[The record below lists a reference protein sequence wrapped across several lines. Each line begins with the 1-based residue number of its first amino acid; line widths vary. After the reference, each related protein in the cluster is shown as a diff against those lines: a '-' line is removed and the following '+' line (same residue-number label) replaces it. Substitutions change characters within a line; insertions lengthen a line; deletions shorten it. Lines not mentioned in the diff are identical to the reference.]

1 MPEKLTTTTSSTVP
15 PPPSLFGRI
24 AFGYRE
30 RVVRNL
36 VPYVF
41 LAPAVVIF
49 TTFLVVPMGMSFWYS
64 LTDWP
69 GIGPK
74 HFVGLDNYKTVFTD
88 SDTQLALKNTVIW
101 TLVLITVPTL
111 LGLGLATLLRGRER
125 WKASAQAVFYLPAV
139 LPLVGVALIW
149 QWMYNPQFGFVN
161 AFLEKVGLGSLAID
175 WLGTPSSAVPA
186 LMISAIWVSV
196 GFPMVLYLSGLQT
209 IPDELYEAAR
219 MDGARRWNL
228 FRHVTLPGLRQ
239 MHIVIIAL
247 EVILAL
253 QAFAIIYALTA
264 GGPGNSTQILGT
276 WMYANLFS
284 FNKVGY
290 GSAVGWVLTAMGLA
304 VAIPYVLWMT
314 RAE

>member
-1 MPEKLTTTTSSTVP
+1 MGT
-15 PPPSLFGRI
+15 
-24 AFGYRE
+24 GYQGL
-30 RVVRNL
+30 VVRNL

-49 TTFLVVPMGMSFWYS
+49 AAFLVIPMGLSFWYS

-69 GIGPK
+69 GVGAK
-74 HFVGLDNYKTVFTD
+74 HFVGIDNYKTVFTD
-88 SDTQLALKNTVIW
+88 ADTQLALKNTVIW

-111 LGLGLATLLRGRER
+111 LGLGLATVLRGRER
-125 WKASAQAVFYLPAV
+125 WKAGAQAIFYLPAV

-161 AFLEKVGLGSLAID
+161 AFLQKVGLGSLAVD
-175 WLGTPSSAVPA
+175 WLGTTSTAVPA
-186 LMISAIWVSV
+186 LMISAVWVSV

-239 MHIVIIAL
+239 LHIVIIAL

-314 RAE
+314 RDE